1 MLDDIENKLK
11 LMGIELPNINPPVA
25 NYVSY
30 VKTGNLVFIS
40 GQVCKWN
47 GQLKYAGKLG
57 KDFSITQG
65 QDAAKICALNLIAQ
79 AKQACNGDLGKI
91 KRLVKLNVF
100 VNSTEDFVEQPQV
113 ANGASDLMVEI
124 FGEKGE
130 HSRAAVSCPA
140 LPSNTAVEIDAVFEI
155 EEQQARPAE

>member
-79 AKQACNGDLGKI
+79 AKQACNGDLSKI

-100 VNSTEDFVEQPQV
+100 VNSTE
-113 ANGASDLMVEI
+113 LMIIHV
-124 FGEKGE
+124 
-130 HSRAAVSCPA
+130 
-140 LPSNTAVEIDAVFEI
+140 
-155 EEQQARPAE
+155 